1 MIAEQRAR
9 AGVKPALLVAL
20 RTTAMHAFRRAL
32 IWLALAS
39 PVSRITLFCLNLAV
53 RNWQQTAQRRI

>member
-1 MIAEQRAR
+1 
-9 AGVKPALLVAL
+9 
-20 RTTAMHAFRRAL
+20 MHPLRRAL

-53 RNWQQTAQRRI
+53 RHWQHTAQRQI